1 MAAAFF
7 TCAPPS
13 GPPPTSPAAPP
24 PPSVG
29 EYECELISEPEVVP
43 AEISVAILHPLAADH
58 APWPQNDDERLVFRH
73 LYETLVRVDCRGS
86 VRPGL
91 AESWSSAAGGRI
103 WKLRLRSDASFW
115 DGSPVMADDI
125 VAAWLSGAAEGLAFA
140 AGIDSI
146 NVEGSSDVILY
157 LDRPHDQVP
166 RLLADPELAVAR
178 RGEPWRWPQ
187 GTTPGRIEAPEPF
200 EQGRRGRSEL
210 RLHPPSAEWP
220 IIEFI
225 QFPEADARDVLRR
238 GFDLLVT
245 RDQSALDYAA
255 PQPSFVSLPLPWDR
269 SYVLLSTTR
278 VRELRTGGVLET
290 LSPDLLEA
298 LARDAVRDDARG
310 HLSPAWWNDLAA
322 CGQLSPM
329 PGSLP
334 RVPPGAYRTSGPRR
348 IVYPVADPVA
358 RGLATRIV
366 ALASEGGAAS
376 QGAASLSAAVPGLAA
391 GAPHLL
397 TAGLSGEELEASLR
411 YGEEFA
417 YVVPLPRIVLDPC
430 FAGRKLASRVEWL
443 APHVFDLAATLVP
456 LVDTRRHVVAAGE
469 HIGLYLDWD
478 GTVLITSRHMPAGS
492 RR

>member
-1 MAAAFF
+1 
-7 TCAPPS
+7 
-13 GPPPTSPAAPP
+13 
-24 PPSVG
+24 
-29 EYECELISEPEVVP
+29 VP
-43 AEISVAILHPLAADH
+43 AEISVAILHPVTADH

-73 LYETLVRVDCRGS
+73 FYETLLRVDCRGS

-91 AESWSSAAGGRI
+91 AESWSSTRGGRT
-103 WKLRLRSDASFW
+103 WKFKLRSDASFW
-115 DGSPVMADDI
+115 DGRRVTADEV
-125 VAAWLSGAAEGLAFA
+125 VAGWLSGAVERLAFA

-146 NVEGSSDVILY
+146 KVEGSSDIVLH
-157 LDRPHDQVP
+157 LDRPHGEVP
-166 RLLADPELAVAR
+166 RLLADPEFAVAR
-178 RGEPWRWPQ
+178 RGEPWPWPQ
-187 GTTPGRIEAPEPF
+187 GTTPGRIEAREPV
-200 EQGRRGRSEL
+200 EEGRTGRSEL
-210 RLHPPSAEWP
+210 RLHPPSAGWP

-225 QFPEADARDVLRR
+225 QFPEADARDVLRG
-238 GFDLLVT
+238 GFDVLVT

-269 SYVLLSTTR
+269 TYVLLSTTR
-278 VRELRTGGVLET
+278 VRELRTGGEPDT
-290 LSPDLLEA
+290 LSVDFREA

-310 HLSPAWWNDLAA
+310 HKSPAWWNDLAA

-358 RGLATRIV
+358 RGLANRIV

-376 QGAASLSAAVPGLAA
+376 QGAASLTGAVPGLSAA
-391 GAPHLL
+391 APHLL

-417 YVVPLPRIVLDPC
+417 YIVPMPRIVLDPC
-430 FAGRKLASRVEWL
+430 FAARKLAIRVEWL
-443 APHVFDLAATLVP
+443 APHLLDLAAELVP

-478 GTVLITSRHMPAGS
+478 GTVLITSLHARGGS